1 VILAKLILILR
12 DGIQLIIKLDMSG
25 TKSNK
30 KDKKQ
35 MALTRIVKLNLPPD
49 NAR

>member
-12 DGIQLIIKLDMSG
+12 DGVLLIIKLDMAG

-30 KDKKQ
+30 KDKN
-35 MALTRIVKLNLPPD
+35 R
-49 NAR
+49 

>member
-1 VILAKLILILR
+1 ML
-12 DGIQLIIKLDMSG
+12 LIIKLAMAS

-35 MALTRIVKLNLPPD
+35 IALTQISSISIAGGRKLNLPPD

>member
-1 VILAKLILILR
+1 MILAKLILILR
-12 DGIQLIIKLDMSG
+12 DGVQLIIKLDMAG

-35 MALTRIVKLNLPPD
+35 IALTR
-49 NAR
+49 